1 MENIKPEDINVL
13 NKIDSTCTSNIV
25 ETRVQGTLSKIDD
38 GSAVIKYA
46 DSSIQNVDHSVFSN
60 LLYVYDDYPLNSGQ
74 N

>member
-38 GSAVIKYA
+38 PPSLNTPIAAYKMWI
-46 DSSIQNVDHSVFSN
+46 IVFFLTCYMSTTIIR
-60 LLYVYDDYPLNSGQ
+60 
-74 N
+74 